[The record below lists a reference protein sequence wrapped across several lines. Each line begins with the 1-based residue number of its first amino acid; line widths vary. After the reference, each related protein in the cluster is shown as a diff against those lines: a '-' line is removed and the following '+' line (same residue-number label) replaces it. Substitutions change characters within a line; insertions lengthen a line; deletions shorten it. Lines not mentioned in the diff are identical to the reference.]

1 MFLLLSHRQEEE
13 VRLEVSAVAAAL
25 VGYLVSL
32 GLFALINW
40 NFWSWSNDIYVLC
53 EMGHVCAN
61 LMMWVILNINIYAY
75 IVIQSNK
82 RETVQVVLLLFL

>member
-1 MFLLLSHRQEEE
+1 M
-13 VRLEVSAVAAAL
+13 RLEVSAVAAAL

-40 NFWSWSNDIYVLC
+40 NFWSWSNDIVGVLC

-61 LMMWVILNINIYAY
+61 LMMWVILNINISAY
-75 IVIQSNK
+75 IVIE